1 MSSAGLGGKS
11 DMDWTN
17 TPGNNERF
25 DPDMMPE
32 GAETDE
38 TLSDINELGGEEP
51 IGMIEVV
58 EIETADGGLGELGL
72 EPTAS
77 RFRWWYVPAVAL
89 PVAAGATAGAIWL
102 SQRSRSR
109 RQPARMY
116 RRLMLQGRGL
126 LDQVPFMP
134 KKRAATPWQQGLTAV
149 RESAKGLPDQ
159 ASVLRDRSAEA
170 LAAIDVAALLEQ
182 SRGIWTNALDQM
194 TSLWER
200 NAPTGK
206 ATAKRVKRARKMSRQ
221 AAERMRG
228 QAAQVGQA
236 LAALRAAD
244 TAATARKLATVR
256 AAQASELASDMQK
269 RVNQWLMKQRAQ
281 RTMATTKRLSTLAA
295 ARSRAMAPFASA
307 ARSTGNSVKQTRRS
321 INRGVR
327 QAQALSLGVLV
338 GAIVTYVRVW
348 RTRLND
354 REMRETAGGRMVRDA
369 AGPVEAGAL
378 LP

>member
-1 MSSAGLGGKS
+1 MSSAGLGGQS

-17 TPGNNERF
+17 IPGNDELF

-32 GAETDE
+32 GAETEE

-58 EIETADGGLGELGL
+58 EIETTEGGLGALGL

-102 SQRSRSR
+102 SQRNRSRSQR
-109 RQPARMY
+109 ARMY
-116 RRLMLQGRGL
+116 RRLMQQGRGL

-134 KKRAATPWQQGLTAV
+134 KRRAATPWQQGLTAV

-159 ASVLRDRSAEA
+159 ASALRDRSAEA
-170 LAAIDVAALLEQ
+170 LAAIDVAALLDQ

-194 TSLWER
+194 TTLWER

-206 ATAKRVKRARKMSRQ
+206 AAAKRAKRARKMSRQ
-221 AAERMRG
+221 TAERVRR
-228 QAAQVGQA
+228 QVRQTLVA
-236 LAALRAAD
+236 MRAAD
-244 TAATARKLATVR
+244 RAATARRLATVQ
-256 AAQASELASDMQK
+256 AAQAAELASDMQK
-269 RVNQWLMKQRAQ
+269 RVNQWLMQQRAQ
-281 RTMATTKRLSTLAA
+281 RALAAGKSRATMAA

-327 QAQALSLGVLV
+327 QAQALTLGILV
-338 GAIVTYVRVW
+338 GSIVTYVRVW
-348 RTRLND
+348 RTRLNE
-354 REMRETAGGRMVRDA
+354 REARETAGGRMVRDA

>member
-25 DPDMMPE
+25 DPDMLSE

-38 TLSDINELGGEEP
+38 TLSDINELGGDEP

-58 EIETADGGLGELGL
+58 EIETTDGGLGALGL

-102 SQRSRSR
+102 SRRSRSR
-109 RQPARMY
+109 RQPAKMY
-116 RRLMLQGRGL
+116 RRLVQQSRGL

-134 KKRAATPWQQGLTAV
+134 KRRAATPWQQGLTAV

-159 ASVLRDRSAEA
+159 ASALRDRSAEA
-170 LAAIDVAALLEQ
+170 LAAIDVAALLDQ

-194 TSLWER
+194 NTLWER

-206 ATAKRVKRARKMSRQ
+206 AAAKRAKRARKMSRQ
-221 AAERMRG
+221 AAERVRR
-228 QAAQVGQA
+228 QAAQVGQMLVA
-236 LAALRAAD
+236 MRAAD
-244 TAATARKLATVR
+244 RAATARKLAAVR
-256 AAQASELASDMQK
+256 AAQASELAGDMQK
-269 RVNQWLMKQRAQ
+269 RVNQWLTQQRAQ
-281 RTMATTKRLSTLAA
+281 RAMAAGRGRATMAA

-307 ARSTGNSVKQTRRS
+307 ARSTGESVKQTRRS

-327 QAQALSLGVLV
+327 QAQALSLGILV
-338 GAIVTYVRVW
+338 GSIVTYVRVW
-348 RTRLND
+348 RTRLNE